1 MVKGTVSITLSDF
14 QGLLEAATKA
24 KETEENLRRAAKELQ
39 VFLSYIALKADIEKY
54 VDEFNTQSTTSKII
68 FDGSKAK
75 IEIKDV

>member
-54 VDEFNTQSTTSKII
+54 VDEFNTQSKTSKII
-68 FDGSKAK
+68 FDGAKAK

>member
-54 VDEFNTQSTTSKII
+54 VDEFNTQSKTSKII